1 MTIIQK
7 ITQLRRERGVQ
18 QYVLAPAIGLTAP
31 QFSRLMKGK
40 RPVYAVDLLKIC
52 RALEVDP
59 ALFLLCDEVTGIACL
74 PEPVPETPEQ
84 KRQRLL
90 AALDE
95 LRDYLKEGGEA

>member
-59 ALFLLCDEVTGIACL
+59 ALFLLCDEVTGVGSL
-74 PEPVPETPEQ
+74 PEASPEYLEQ
-84 KRQRLL
+84 KRQQLL

-95 LRDYLKEGGEA
+95 IRAYLDEGGED

>member
-7 ITQLRRERGVQ
+7 ITQLRRERGIP

-40 RPVYAVDLLKIC
+40 RPVYAADLLKLC

-59 ALFLLCDEVTGIACL
+59 ALFLLCDEVTGTGSL
-74 PEPVPETPEQ
+74 PEPSPETSEQ

-95 LRDYLKEGGEA
+95 LRDYLKEGGED